1 MPDSYSAR
9 AIVWPRPGVTEI
21 ADAVEVPA
29 PADGELTIEVAVS
42 VVSSGTERARYLALP
57 NATVGFPHV
66 PGYLASGRVLHGTA
80 DLPAGTRVA
89 ARGVTHQ
96 SVVNVDRAELHPIPD
111 GIGDED
117 AALWQFALTAM
128 HGLSMGR
135 HEPGEPVTVV
145 GAGLLGT
152 VARRIAAARGSA
164 CTAVARS
171 DAKSGPAG
179 NEPGTSFV
187 LADDVAADAHKRS
200 PLVVDVTGTADGL
213 TLALSA
219 ASDGGRVV
227 VLGSP
232 RAAVAPLQVAEIH
245 RRGLRVI
252 GAHIDTLEES
262 AARAGRDLVAEF
274 TEEFFGL
281 LASGSLSFGDFLTAH
296 DPNDAA
302 FLYRSLVSDRSIVGA
317 YFDWR
322 ETESAGD
329 RQESGD
335 ERPAMGGPGTTE
347 PMRFAV
353 FGCGDIGAQ
362 DAYALA
368 SAEGASL
375 SVCFDPHEALAKDVA
390 DRYGAEV
397 ARSVDEALAREDVD
411 AVIIATPHD
420 THEEL
425 AVAAMNAGKHVLLQ
439 KPLSAGLA
447 SARRIAEAAERSAV
461 TSGVLFPLRYHPGFV
476 QARAGMAAGVVGPPL
491 AAVSTYLVH
500 KPPSYF
506 YGGYSNRAASTWR
519 LSKER
524 SGGGVLIMNLLHHID
539 AVRALL
545 GVEADSV
552 YAQTVPSDVA
562 PEIEDVAG
570 LVVRFGTTVATFVA
584 GAQVTQGPGESLRV
598 WGATGHAEVLPDAAV
613 SSLLTVP
620 DGVRT
625 APYADEDLTAAA
637 IADFVAAVRAG
648 APAPVSVG
656 DALAVQ
662 EIVEAGYESAR
673 SGLPVVPASLTTGA
687 TR

>member
-9 AIVWPRPGVTEI
+9 AIVWPRPGVTRT
-21 ADAVEVPA
+21 DDTVEVPP
-29 PADGELTIEVAVS
+29 PAEGELTIEVAVS

-66 PGYLASGRVLHGTA
+66 PGYLASGRVLHGTP

-96 SVVNVDRAELHPIPD
+96 SVVNVPRHELHPVPD

-152 VARRIAAARGSA
+152 VVRRIAAARGSE

-171 DAKSGPAG
+171 AAKSGPAG
-179 NEPGTSFV
+179 NEAGTSFV
-187 LADDVAADAHKRS
+187 LADDVADGAYKRN

-219 ASDGGRVV
+219 AADGGRVV

-232 RAAVAPLQVAEIH
+232 RAATAPLQVAEIH
-245 RRGLRVI
+245 RRGLQVI
-252 GAHIDTLEES
+252 GAHIDTLDES

-281 LASGSLSFGDFLTAH
+281 LGSGSLSFGDFLTAY
-296 DPNDAA
+296 DPSDAA
-302 FLYRSLVSDRSIVGA
+302 FLYRRLVSDRSIVGA

-322 ETESAGD
+322 ETESAGV
-329 RQESGD
+329 RQESSD
-335 ERPAMGGPGTTE
+335 EHGGPAAGTTG

-362 DAYALA
+362 DAFALA
-368 SAEGASL
+368 SAEGATL
-375 SVCFDPHEALAKDVA
+375 AVCFDPHEALAKDVA
-390 DRYGAEV
+390 EQYGAAV
-397 ARSVDEALAREDVD
+397 AGSVEEALARDDVD

-439 KPLSAGLA
+439 KPLSASLA

-506 YGGYSNRAASTWR
+506 YGGYSNRASSTWR

-584 GAQVTQGPGESLRV
+584 GAQVTEGPGESLRV
-598 WGATGHAEVLPDAAV
+598 WGASGHAEILPDAAV

-625 APYADEDLTAAA
+625 APYEDEDLTAAA

-673 SGLPVVPASLTTGA
+673 TGMPVVPASLTIGA